1 MKKSKELILFQTEIQ
16 NNIKNI
22 DLLIGQYLKKI
33 KKEFAQIIIEE
44 KNKLL
49 LKIAEGENIDINA
62 LKSKYLKSKELTYDD
77 KSDENTTEEV
87 EQLLEK
93 IVIDGKT
100 FYYENKEKGK
110 VFDDK
115 TNEIGVYKNSSFTFY

>member
-1 MKKSKELILFQTEIQ
+1 MKKSKELLLFQTELQTNIQ
-16 NNIKNI
+16 NI
-22 DLLIGQYLKKI
+22 DLLVSQYLKKI

-49 LKIAEGENIDINA
+49 LKIAEGENIDINS
-62 LKSKYLKSKELTYDD
+62 LKSKYLKSKELTF
-77 KSDENTTEEV
+77 DETPNENNTEEI

-93 IVIDGKT
+93 IIIDDKIY
-100 FYYENKEKGK
+100 YYENKEKGK

-115 TNEIGVYKNSSFTFY
+115 TNEIGIYKNSSISFY